1 MKKHKVIGA
10 VSSMLLLTSLFLFP
24 ALVKT
29 ARADSIDQAVMATIE
44 KTKNYSPADLQDF
57 TPAEKAKFEK
67 GEPVIR
73 LIKVEGEGGG
83 DRENFAKTVVLI
95 DADPEVV
102 YKVLVDLA
110 NYPKYFSSV
119 KRTDVFER
127 GKESGLDY
135 QIYLQQVH
143 LPVIPDV
150 YAYIKLFSQKVD
162 MNGDGKTDKYL
173 VWWAEDDRKLLQ
185 DEKGKDIKPNL
196 KYNYG
201 SWNVQPY
208 RGKSLVFYH
217 EITSP
222 NFWVPKMVWSKANTW
237 VGVPQ
242 VLEDLQK
249 SARNFKPVK

>member
-1 MKKHKVIGA
+1 MKTNKTGFAIL
-10 VSSMLLLTSLFLFP
+10 SMGFLFSLFLIISLAP
-24 ALVKT
+24 T
-29 ARADSIDQAVMATIE
+29 ARADSIDQAVAATIE
-44 KTKNYSPADLQDF
+44 KTKNYTPADLRDL

-67 GEPVIR
+67 GEPIIR

-83 DRENFAKTVVLI
+83 DRENFAKTVVLL

-102 YKVLVDLA
+102 YEVLIDLA

-119 KRTDVFER
+119 KKTVVFER
-127 GKESGLDY
+127 GKENGLDY

-162 MNGDGKTDKYL
+162 VNGDGKTDKYL
-173 VWWAEDDRKLLQ
+173 VWWVEDDKKLLQ
-185 DEKGKDIKPNL
+185 DEKGKDLKPNL

-208 RGKSLVFYH
+208 QGKSLIFYN

-222 NFWVPKMVWSKANTW
+222 NFWVPKMAWTKANTW
-237 VGVPQ
+237 VGIPQ

-249 SARNFKPVK
+249 STRNFKQVK

>member
-1 MKKHKVIGA
+1 MKKCQAGFA
-10 VSSMLLLTSLFLFP
+10 VFSIIFLFF
-24 ALVKT
+24 LLIFGFVSQS
-29 ARADSIDQAVMATIE
+29 RADSIDQAVMATIE
-44 KTKNYSPADLQDF
+44 KTKKFSPADLQGF
-57 TPAEKAKFEK
+57 APAEKAKFEK

-83 DRENFAKTVVLI
+83 DKENFAKTVILLA
-95 DADPEVV
+95 ADPEAV
-102 YKVLVDLA
+102 YEVLIDLA

-119 KRTDVFER
+119 KRTDVFEK
-127 GKESGLDY
+127 GNENGLDY
-135 QIYLQQVH
+135 QVYLQQVH

-208 RGKSLVFYH
+208 RGKSLIFYH

-222 NFWVPKMVWSKANTW
+222 NFWVPKMAWTKANTW
-237 VGVPQ
+237 VGIPK
-242 VLEDLQK
+242 VLEDLGK
-249 SARNFKPVK
+249 SAREKKSKTN

>member
-1 MKKHKVIGA
+1 MKNIRAGIA
-10 VSSMLLLTSLFLFP
+10 FFSLTIFL
-24 ALVKT
+24 AGWTVAGSGKT

>member
-1 MKKHKVIGA
+1 MRRSRPGSA
-10 VSSMLLLTSLFLFP
+10 VFSIILFSLLLMLSW
-24 ALVKT
+24 ART
-29 ARADSIDQAVMATIE
+29 ARADSIDQAVAATIE
-44 KTKNYSPADLQDF
+44 KTKNYSTADLQAL

-83 DRENFAKTVVLI
+83 DRENFAKTVVLL

-102 YKVLVDLA
+102 YEVLVDLA

-119 KRTDVFER
+119 KKTVVFER
-127 GKESGLDY
+127 GKENGLDY

-162 MNGDGKTDKYL
+162 GNGDGKTDKYL
-173 VWWAEDDRKLLQ
+173 VWWVEDDRKLLQ
-185 DEKGKDIKPNL
+185 DEKGKDLKPNL

-208 RGKSLVFYH
+208 EGKSLIFYH

-222 NFWVPKMVWSKANTW
+222 NFWVPKMAWTKANTW
-237 VGVPQ
+237 VGIPQ

-249 SARNFKPVK
+249 SARLKKQK